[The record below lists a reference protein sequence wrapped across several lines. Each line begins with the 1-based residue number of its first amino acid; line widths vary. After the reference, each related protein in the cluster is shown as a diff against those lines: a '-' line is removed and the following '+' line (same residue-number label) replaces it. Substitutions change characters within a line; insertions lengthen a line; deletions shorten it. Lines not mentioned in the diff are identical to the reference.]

1 MQMNLEQEVDELL
14 KEQDTRQIQEERRK
28 VITPE
33 FQNEI
38 RAMTTDDLDEKFDQ
52 MNEQAQ
58 QLMIQ
63 AQFIWEEIK
72 RRKNNA

>member
-1 MQMNLEQEVDELL
+1 MNLEQEVDELL